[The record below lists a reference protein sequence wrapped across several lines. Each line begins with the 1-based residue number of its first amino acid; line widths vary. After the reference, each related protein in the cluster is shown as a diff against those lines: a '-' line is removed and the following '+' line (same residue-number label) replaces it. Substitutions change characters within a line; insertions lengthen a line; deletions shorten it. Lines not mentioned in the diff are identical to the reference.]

1 MLKKIKISNQ
11 ILRKITDEAYS
22 TSSVVL
28 GKKIKNFDKKFFSLI
43 KNKKNRSRVFECFN
57 MLIALNF
64 ANYEIYNK
72 IKKKI
77 KKNLII
83 WTYPQVRLDG
93 SFSNKFLSP
102 LHKDEWVLDKN
113 KKGYVVWFPINSD
126 GGSLLISKNNKE
138 RKYKKDN
145 YWGIKCT
152 NEENLEEIKINY
164 GEGLLFDKNI
174 LHKSK
179 MNQNRITV
187 QFRFEEINSNFLKK
201 SVTQVI
207 DNEVRKYWSSRL
219 LNR

>member
-1 MLKKIKISNQ
+1 M
-11 ILRKITDEAYS
+11 T
-22 TSSVVL
+22 
-28 GKKIKNFDKKFFSLI
+28 
-43 KNKKNRSRVFECFN
+43 
-57 MLIALNF
+57 
-64 ANYEIYNK
+64 
-72 IKKKI
+72 
-77 KKNLII
+77 
-83 WTYPQVRLDG
+83 
-93 SFSNKFLSP
+93 
-102 LHKDEWVLDKN
+102 
-113 KKGYVVWFPINSD
+113 

-207 DNEVRKYWSSRL
+207 NNDVRKYWSSRL

>member
-22 TSSVVL
+22 ISSVVL
-28 GKKIKNFDKKFFSLI
+28 GKKIKNFDKKFFSLF

-57 MLIALNF
+57 MLISLNF

-126 GGSLLISKNNKE
+126 GGV
-138 RKYKKDN
+138 
-145 YWGIKCT
+145 
-152 NEENLEEIKINY
+152 
-164 GEGLLFDKNI
+164 F
-174 LHKSK
+174 
-179 MNQNRITV
+179 V
-187 QFRFEEINSNFLKK
+187 NF
-201 SVTQVI
+201 
-207 DNEVRKYWSSRL
+207 
-219 LNR
+219 